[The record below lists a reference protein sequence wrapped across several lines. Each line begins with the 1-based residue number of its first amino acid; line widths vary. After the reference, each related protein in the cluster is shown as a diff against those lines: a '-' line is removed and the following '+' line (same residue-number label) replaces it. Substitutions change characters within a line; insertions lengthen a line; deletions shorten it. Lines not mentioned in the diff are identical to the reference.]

1 MKLLPL
7 LDSVKSGGKNTHFLS
22 ERSAEKQLSLPNI
35 AENIDIFDFALTD
48 QEMADIAALNRDE
61 KHDWY

>member
-1 MKLLPL
+1 M
-7 LDSVKSGGKNTHFLS
+7 
-22 ERSAEKQLSLPNI
+22 PNI